1 MEIIARA
8 KVRPR
13 HRPLP
18 LDVCPPARPRAAAL
32 PVQDKRWK
40 SIHFYCVEDSR
51 ADRGREGD
59 GRAGGGG
66 GDEILS
72 TPRYEAKIPFQW
84 VFHLS
89 PL

>member
-13 HRPLP
+13 PLP
-18 LDVCPPARPRAAAL
+18 PLMYARPRARAAAL
-32 PVQDKRWK
+32 PDKRWK

-72 TPRYEAKIPFQW
+72 TPRYGAKIPFQW